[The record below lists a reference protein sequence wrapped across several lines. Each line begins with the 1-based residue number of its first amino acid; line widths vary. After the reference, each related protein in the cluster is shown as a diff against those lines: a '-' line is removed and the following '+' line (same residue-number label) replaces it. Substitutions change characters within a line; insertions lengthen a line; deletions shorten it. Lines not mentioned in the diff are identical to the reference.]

1 MVKEMNKIILNIL
14 LLMLASS
21 ASAQRLSH
29 RFEKTSL
36 SDALVWLDK
45 AQSAYHLNFIYDDLE
60 DFTVTTAFQNA
71 DIHTALQ
78 RIIGFYPIKA
88 TFDKKDI
95 YLECTQKEKQNLI
108 GHVVDEKGMALEF
121 VNIQLLS
128 VSDTAFINGGV
139 SNEHGDF
146 VIPCAQ
152 RRVIAKVSYV
162 GYKTQMRLVDNTNIG
177 TIRLQPD
184 AIAIKGVVVKGER
197 PQYKMAKG
205 GMTVDVEHSLL
216 SKVGTASDVLNQ
228 LPRVNVNS
236 EGAVSVFAKGTP
248 EIYIN
253 NRLVREAKDL
263 TELKSTDIKSVDV
276 ITSPG
281 AQYNATVQSVIRI
294 HAKPKQ
300 GEGWCIRTVA
310 NAKYNTEWGSY
321 EQLDVKYRTGGL
333 EFFSNSFFSTWFSG
347 EDNTITS
354 KMFFKDHTIRINE
367 GANDVIRLSELRTKC
382 GFNYDINDHHSFGA
396 YYSVYKSLN
405 GKGHSLE
412 NKEEVWRDEVYQGS
426 ITQKLEMEIFAGP
439 NHELNLYYIGKVG
452 QLDINANATYLWKKD
467 GRNDSWKETS
477 DGFEDRD
484 VHTYNTRHNRMI
496 AGKLILGY
504 PIGKGTFNMGTELTH
519 TVTHSIYEN
528 PEKYVEGSLNDI
540 KESNVAPFADY
551 SLTAGNWSIDA
562 GLRYEHVTSAY
573 YSFGIKE
580 EAPSKTYDDWFPN
593 VSLGWNK
600 DLWSWQL
607 SYTKKTRR
615 PSYSSL
621 RSNVQYDGRFTYEA
635 GNPYLTP
642 VTKHNIEMNVVY
654 RWLNMSFGYNYYKN
668 DILYTAGLYDDKE
681 VGLIQNRNYSQ
692 TQDIYAS
699 VVASPKFDWYQP
711 MLEIDFSRPFFNTL
725 KYGSSEDLRKPSA
738 NFSLNSKFV
747 ITKHS
752 FATLNM
758 EYETR
763 SYSGFVRSR
772 AQSSVDVA
780 YTHSFFHD
788 VLLLNVYANDL
799 FKKQRSAWT
808 MFGQSII
815 NTKNCYE
822 YSRRIGV
829 TLTYNF
835 NVSRSKYK
843 GTGAGNAEKN
853 RL

>member
-1 MVKEMNKIILNIL
+1 MLRKILMFL
-14 LLMLASS
+14 LCIYAFSV
-21 ASAQRLSH
+21 SAQRLSH

-45 AQSAYHLNFIYDDLE
+45 AQTTYHLNFIYDELE
-60 DFTVTTAFQNA
+60 DFSVTTSFQNA
-71 DIHTALQ
+71 DIQ
-78 RIIGFYPIKA
+78 SIMQQIIGFYPIRA
-88 TFDKKDI
+88 TFDDKNI
-95 YLECTQKEKQNLI
+95 FVECTQKEKQNFK
-108 GHVVDEKGMALEF
+108 GHVVDENGASLEF
-121 VNIQLLS
+121 VNVQLLS
-128 VSDTAFINGGV
+128 AADSSYINGGV

-152 RRVIAKVSYV
+152 RRVLVKVSYV
-162 GYKTQMRLVDNTNIG
+162 GYKTQICFVDNINIG
-177 TIRLQPD
+177 TIRLHPD

-216 SKVGTASDVLNQ
+216 SKVGTATEVLRQ
-228 LPRVNVNS
+228 LPRVNVDVD
-236 EGAVSVFAKGTP
+236 GGVSVFAKGTP

-253 NRLVREAKDL
+253 NRLVKDATDL

-281 AQYNATVQSVIRI
+281 AQYNATVKSVIRI

-300 GEGWCIRTVA
+300 GEGWGIRTET
-310 NAKYNTEWGSY
+310 NAKYNTKWGGY

-333 EFFSNSFFSTWFSG
+333 EFFSNTSFSTSFIG

-354 KMFFKDHTIRINE
+354 KMFFKDHTIRLNE
-367 GANDVIRLSELRTKC
+367 SANDVFRSSGLRTKC
-382 GFNYDINDHHSFGA
+382 GFNYDINDHNSLGA
-396 YYSVYKSLN
+396 YYSVYKNLD
-405 GKGHSLE
+405 GKGHAHD

-426 ITQKLEMEIFAGP
+426 ITQNLDMELFTGP
-439 NHELNLYYIGKVG
+439 NHEFNLYYIGKVG
-452 QLDINANATYLWKKD
+452 KLDIDANTTYLWKKD

-477 DGFEDRD
+477 NDFENRD
-484 VHTYNTRHNRMI
+484 VHTYNMRHNRMI

-504 PIGKGTFNMGTELTH
+504 PVCKGTFNMGTELTH
-519 TVTHSIYEN
+519 TNTHSTYDN
-528 PEKYVEGSLNDI
+528 PENYVANTVNDI

-551 SLTAGNWSIDA
+551 NVTLGNWSFNA
-562 GLRYEHVTSAY
+562 GLRYEHVKSAY
-573 YSFGIKE
+573 YSFGVKE

-593 VSLGWNK
+593 VSFGWNK
-600 DLWSWQL
+600 DLWNLQL
-607 SYTKKTRR
+607 SYTKKTAR

-642 VTKHNIEMNVVY
+642 TVEHNIELNMVY
-654 RWLNMSFGYNYYKN
+654 SWLNFSAGYNYNKN
-668 DILYTAGLYDDKE
+668 DILYMASLYDDKD
-681 VGLIQNRNYSQ
+681 VGLIQNRNYGQ

-699 VVASPKFDWYQP
+699 VVASPKFNWYQP
-711 MLEIDFSRPFFNTL
+711 MLEIDFSKSFFNTL
-725 KYGSSEDLRKPSA
+725 KNGSSEDLRKPSA
-738 NFSLNSKFV
+738 DFKLNNKFV
-747 ITKHS
+747 ITKQS
-752 FATLNM
+752 FAILNI
-758 EYETR
+758 YYKTNG
-763 SYSGFVRSR
+763 YSGFVKDKSE
-772 AQSSVDVA
+772 SSVDVE

-788 VLLLNVYANDL
+788 ALLLNVYAYDL

-808 MFGQSII
+808 MYGQSII
-815 NTKNCYE
+815 NTKDCYE
-822 YSRRIGV
+822 YTRRIGITV
-829 TLTYNF
+829 TYNF